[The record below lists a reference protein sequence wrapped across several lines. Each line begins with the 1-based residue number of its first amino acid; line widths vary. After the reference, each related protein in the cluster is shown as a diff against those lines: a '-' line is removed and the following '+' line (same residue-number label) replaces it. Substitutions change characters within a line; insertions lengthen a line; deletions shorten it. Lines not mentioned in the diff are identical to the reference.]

1 MGGRSV
7 ASGDEPDKDAG
18 PVMSRRHP
26 LESSGATSITPPNQE
41 PASMRVTVIGAGHV
55 GLVTAAC
62 LAHVGHDVVV
72 DDDDASKL
80 DLIRQ
85 GRSWFHEPGLEE
97 LLGEVV
103 RAGRLRVAGDKA
115 EAVGHGTVIFIC
127 VGTPSRGDGSPNLTF
142 VEAVAREVARSLP
155 PGEFRLVCEKSTVPV
170 QTGERVAQVIAR
182 EARPEADWEVASNP
196 EFLREGSAVVD
207 TLDPDRVVVGTSSE
221 RGLAAL
227 RELYDPIL
235 ERSGAPFLATD
246 RATAELIKHASN
258 AFLATK
264 ISFINSVA
272 RVCERSGADIEL
284 VARGMGLD
292 PRIGVHFLKAGAG
305 YGGSCFPKD
314 VAAFAHRSRELG
326 VDFGILNEVAKINHE
341 ARRAVVDKVRDALW
355 HLDGKRVGM
364 LGLSFKPNTDDLRE
378 APSIDVARDLLAD
391 GAQVVAYDP
400 VAGARAAQLV
410 PGLELADKA
419 VEVADGAHAVVL
431 MTEWAEFAD
440 LDPADLRSRMT
451 YPILVDARN
460 ALDAE
465 AFVAA
470 GFTVAGVGR
479 PVRAPGGGG
488 R

>member
-1 MGGRSV
+1 
-7 ASGDEPDKDAG
+7 
-18 PVMSRRHP
+18 
-26 LESSGATSITPPNQE
+26 
-41 PASMRVTVIGAGHV
+41 MRVTVIGAGHV

-72 DDDDASKL
+72 DDDDPGKL
-80 DLIRQ
+80 DLIRE
-85 GRSWFHEPGLEE
+85 GRPWFYEPGLQE

-115 EAVGHGTVIFIC
+115 KAVGHGTVIFVC
-127 VGTPSRGDGSPNLTF
+127 VGTPSRGDGSPNLAL

-155 PGEFRLVCEKSTVPV
+155 PGEFHLICEKSTVPV

-182 EARPEADWEVASNP
+182 EARAGADWEVASNP

-207 TLDPDRVVVGTSSE
+207 TLDPDRVVVGATSE
-221 RGLAAL
+221 RGLAVL
-227 RELYDPIL
+227 RELYGPIL

-272 RVCERSGADIEL
+272 RVCERSGADVEL

-355 HLDGKRVGM
+355 HLDGKRIGM

-378 APSIDVARDLLAD
+378 APSIDVVRDLLAD

-400 VAGARAAQLV
+400 VAAEPAARLV
-410 PGLELADKA
+410 PGLELADNA
-419 VEVADGAHAVVL
+419 VKVADGAHALVV
-431 MTEWAEFAD
+431 MTEWAEFAE
-440 LDPADLRSRMT
+440 LDPADLCARMT

-460 ALDAE
+460 TLDAE

-479 PVRAPGGGG
+479 PVRTPDGS

>member
-1 MGGRSV
+1 
-7 ASGDEPDKDAG
+7 
-18 PVMSRRHP
+18 
-26 LESSGATSITPPNQE
+26 
-41 PASMRVTVIGAGHV
+41 MRVTVIGAGHV

-62 LAHVGHDVVV
+62 LAHVGHDVMV
-72 DDDDASKL
+72 DDDDAGKL
-80 DLIRQ
+80 DLIRE
-85 GRSWFHEPGLEE
+85 GRSWFHEPGLQE
-97 LLGEVV
+97 LLGEVAG
-103 RAGRLRVAGDKA
+103 AGRLRIADDKA

-127 VGTPSRGDGSPNLTF
+127 VGTPSRDDGSPNLAF

-155 PGEFRLVCEKSTVPV
+155 PGQFRLVCEKSTVPV

-196 EFLREGSAVVD
+196 EFLREGSAVID
-207 TLDPDRVVVGTSSE
+207 TLDPDRVVVGTTSE

-227 RELYDPIL
+227 RELYAPIL
-235 ERSGAPFLATD
+235 ERSGAPFLAAD

-272 RVCERSGADIEL
+272 RVCERSGADVEL

-364 LGLSFKPNTDDLRE
+364 LGLSFKPDTDDLRE
-378 APSIDVARDLLAD
+378 APAIDVARDLLAD

-400 VAGARAAQLV
+400 VAGLQAARHV

-419 VEVADGAHAVVL
+419 VEVADGAHALVV
-431 MTEWAEFAD
+431 MTEWAEFRK
-440 LDPADLRSRMT
+440 LEPADLRARMA

-465 AFVAA
+465 AFLAA
-470 GFTVAGVGR
+470 GFTVAGMGR
-479 PVRAPGGGG
+479 PVRSPEGS

>member
-1 MGGRSV
+1 
-7 ASGDEPDKDAG
+7 
-18 PVMSRRHP
+18 
-26 LESSGATSITPPNQE
+26 
-41 PASMRVTVIGAGHV
+41 MRVTVIGAGHV

-72 DDDDASKL
+72 EDDDLGKL
-80 DLIRQ
+80 ELIRE
-85 GRSWFHEPGLEE
+85 GRSWFYEPGLQE

-103 RAGRLRVAGDKA
+103 RAGRLRVASDKA
-115 EAVGHGTVIFIC
+115 EAVGHGTVIFVC
-127 VGTPSRGDGSPNLTF
+127 VGTPSRGDGSPNLAF
-142 VEAVAREVARSLP
+142 VEVVAREVARSLP

-182 EARPEADWEVASNP
+182 EARADADWEVASNP

-207 TLDPDRVVVGTSSE
+207 TLDPDRVVVGTTSD

-227 RELYDPIL
+227 RELYTPII

-264 ISFINSVA
+264 FSFINSVA
-272 RVCERSGADIEL
+272 RVCERSGADVEL

-326 VDFGILNEVAKINHE
+326 VDFGLLNEVAKTNHE

-364 LGLSFKPNTDDLRE
+364 LGLSFKPNTDDLRD
-378 APSIDVARDLLAD
+378 APSIDVVRDLLAD

-400 VAGARAAQLV
+400 VAGEQAARLV
-410 PGLELADKA
+410 PGLELAGKA
-419 VEVADGAHAVVL
+419 AEVADGAHALVL
-431 MTEWAEFAD
+431 MTEWTEFGD
-440 LDPADLRSRMT
+440 LEPADLRSRMA

-460 ALDAE
+460 ALDAD
-465 AFVAA
+465 AFVDA

-479 PVRAPGGGG
+479 PVRAPGSGS

>member
-1 MGGRSV
+1 
-7 ASGDEPDKDAG
+7 
-18 PVMSRRHP
+18 
-26 LESSGATSITPPNQE
+26 
-41 PASMRVTVIGAGHV
+41 MRITVIGAGHV
-55 GLVTAAC
+55 GLITAAC
-62 LAHVGHDVVV
+62 LAHVGHDVLV

-80 DLIRQ
+80 DLIRE
-85 GRSWFHEPGLEE
+85 GRSWFYEPGLQE

-115 EAVGHGTVIFIC
+115 EAVAHGTVSFIC
-127 VGTPSRGDGSPNLTF
+127 VGTPSRGDGSPNLAF
-142 VEAVAREVARSLP
+142 VEAVAREVARGLP
-155 PGEFRLVCEKSTVPV
+155 EGEFRVICEKSTVPV

-182 EARPEADWEVASNP
+182 EARPGADWEVASNP

-207 TLDPDRVVVGTSSE
+207 TLDPDRVVVGATSKRAE
-221 RGLAAL
+221 DCL

-272 RVCERSGADIEL
+272 RVCERSGADVEL
-284 VARGMGLD
+284 VAKGMGLD

-341 ARRAVVDKVRDALW
+341 ARRAVVGKVRDALW
-355 HLDGKRVGM
+355 HLDGKRIGM

-378 APSIDVARDLLAD
+378 APSIDVIRDLLAD

-400 VAGARAAQLV
+400 VAGEQAARTV
-410 PGLELADKA
+410 PGLELAGKA
-419 VEVADGAHAVVL
+419 VEVADGAHALVL
-431 MTEWAEFAD
+431 MTEWAEFGD
-440 LDPADLRSRMT
+440 LDPDDLRARMA

-460 ALDAE
+460 ALDAG
-465 AFVAA
+465 AFLAA

-479 PVRAPGGGG
+479 PVRGPED
-488 R
+488 RSR

>member
-1 MGGRSV
+1 
-7 ASGDEPDKDAG
+7 
-18 PVMSRRHP
+18 
-26 LESSGATSITPPNQE
+26 
-41 PASMRVTVIGAGHV
+41 MRVTVIGAGHV

-72 DDDDASKL
+72 DDDDTTKL
-80 DLIRQ
+80 DLIRE
-85 GRSWFHEPGLEE
+85 GRSWFFEPGLQE

-103 RAGRLRVAGDKA
+103 RAGRIRIAGDKA

-127 VGTPSRGDGSPNLTF
+127 VGTPSRGDGSPNLAF
-142 VEAVAREVARSLP
+142 VEAVAREVARHLP
-155 PGEFRLVCEKSTVPV
+155 EGEFRLICEKSTVPV

-182 EARPEADWEVASNP
+182 EARPGADWEVASNP

-207 TLDPDRVVVGTSSE
+207 TLDPDRVVVGATSE
-221 RGLAAL
+221 RGLDAL
-227 RELYDPIL
+227 RELYAPIL

-246 RATAELIKHASN
+246 RAT
-258 AFLATK
+258 
-264 ISFINSVA
+264 V
-272 RVCERSGADIEL
+272 EL

-400 VAGARAAQLV
+400 VAGDLAARQV
-410 PGLELADKA
+410 SGLQLADKA
-419 VEVADGAHAVVL
+419 VEVADGAHAIVL
-431 MTEWAEFAD
+431 MTEWAEFSE
-440 LDPADLRSRMT
+440 LDPADLRGRMA

-479 PVRAPGGGG
+479 PVRSPADGS

>member
-1 MGGRSV
+1 
-7 ASGDEPDKDAG
+7 
-18 PVMSRRHP
+18 
-26 LESSGATSITPPNQE
+26 
-41 PASMRVTVIGAGHV
+41 MRVTVIGAGHV

-72 DDDDASKL
+72 DDDDTSKL
-80 DLIRQ
+80 DLIRE
-85 GRSWFHEPGLEE
+85 GRSWFFEPGLQE

-103 RAGRLRVAGDKA
+103 RSGRLRIAGDKA

-127 VGTPSRGDGSPNLTF
+127 VGTPSRGDGSPNLAY

-155 PGEFRLVCEKSTVPV
+155 EGEFRLVCEKSTVPV

-182 EARPEADWEVASNP
+182 EARPGADWEVASNP

-207 TLDPDRVVVGTSSE
+207 TLDPDRVVVGTDTE
-221 RGLAAL
+221 RGQAPL
-227 RELYDPIL
+227 RELYAPIL

-272 RVCERSGADIEL
+272 RVCERSGADVEL

-314 VAAFAHRSRELG
+314 MAAFAHRSRELG

-391 GAQVVAYDP
+391 GARVVAYDP
-400 VAGARAAQLV
+400 VAGDLAARQV

-419 VEVADGAHAVVL
+419 AEVADGAHALVL
-431 MTEWAEFAD
+431 MTEWAEFSD
-440 LDPADLRSRMT
+440 LDPADLRSRMA

-470 GFTVAGVGR
+470 GFTVARVGR
-479 PVRAPGGGG
+479 PVRAPAD
-488 R
+488 RSR

>member
-1 MGGRSV
+1 
-7 ASGDEPDKDAG
+7 
-18 PVMSRRHP
+18 
-26 LESSGATSITPPNQE
+26 
-41 PASMRVTVIGAGHV
+41 MRVTVIGAGHV

-62 LAHVGHDVVV
+62 LAHVGHDVMV
-72 DDDDASKL
+72 DDDDAAKL
-80 DLIRQ
+80 ALIRE
-85 GRSWFHEPGLEE
+85 GRSWFYEPGLQE
-97 LLGEVV
+97 LLGDVV
-103 RAGRLRVAGDKA
+103 QGGQLRIAGDKA

-127 VGTPSRGDGSPNLTF
+127 VGTPSRDDGSPNLAF

-155 PGEFRLVCEKSTVPV
+155 PGQFRLVCEKSTVPV
-170 QTGERVAQVIAR
+170 QTGERVARVIAR

-196 EFLREGSAVVD
+196 EFLREGSAMID
-207 TLDPDRVVVGTSSE
+207 TLDPDRVVVGTTSE
-221 RGLAAL
+221 RAQAAM
-227 RELYDPIL
+227 RELYAPIL

-272 RVCERSGADIEL
+272 RVCERSGADVDL

-364 LGLSFKPNTDDLRE
+364 LGLSFKPDTDDLRE
-378 APSIDVARDLLAD
+378 APAIDVARDLLAD

-400 VAGARAAQLV
+400 VAGPQAARRV
-410 PGLELADKA
+410 SGLELADKA
-419 VEVADGAHAVVL
+419 VEVADGAHAVVV
-431 MTEWAEFAD
+431 MTEWAEFGK
-440 LDPADLRSRMT
+440 LEPADLRARMA

-465 AFVAA
+465 AFLAA

-479 PVRAPGGGG
+479 PVRSPEGS

>member
-1 MGGRSV
+1 
-7 ASGDEPDKDAG
+7 
-18 PVMSRRHP
+18 
-26 LESSGATSITPPNQE
+26 
-41 PASMRVTVIGAGHV
+41 MRVTVIGAGHV

-62 LAHVGHDVVV
+62 LAHVGHDVMV
-72 DDDDASKL
+72 DDDDAAKL
-80 DLIRQ
+80 ALIRE
-85 GRSWFHEPGLEE
+85 GRSWFYEPGLQE

-103 RAGRLRVAGDKA
+103 QSGRLRIAGDKA

-127 VGTPSRGDGSPNLTF
+127 VGTPSRGDGSPNLAF
-142 VEAVAREVARSLP
+142 VEAVAREVARILP
-155 PGEFRLVCEKSTVPV
+155 PGEFRLICEKSTVPV

-196 EFLREGSAVVD
+196 EFLREGSAVID
-207 TLDPDRVVVGTSSE
+207 TLDPDRVVVGTTSE
-221 RGLAAL
+221 RAEEAL
-227 RELYDPIL
+227 RELYTPIL
-235 ERSGAPFLATD
+235 DRSGAPFVATD

-272 RVCERSGADIEL
+272 RVCERSGADVDL

-391 GAQVVAYDP
+391 GAQVVAFDP
-400 VAGARAAQLV
+400 VAGDLAARQL

-431 MTEWAEFAD
+431 MTEWAEFSD
-440 LDPADLRSRMT
+440 LDPADLRSRMA

-479 PVRAPGGGG
+479 PVRGPADEG

>member
-1 MGGRSV
+1 
-7 ASGDEPDKDAG
+7 
-18 PVMSRRHP
+18 
-26 LESSGATSITPPNQE
+26 
-41 PASMRVTVIGAGHV
+41 MRVTVIGAGHV

-115 EAVGHGTVIFIC
+115 EAVGHGTVIFIS
-127 VGTPSRGDGSPNLTF
+127 VGTPSRGDGSPNLAF

-196 EFLREGSAVVD
+196 EFLREGSAVAD

-221 RGLAAL
+221 RGQAAL

-272 RVCERSGADIEL
+272 RVCERSGADVEL

-326 VDFGILNEVAKINHE
+326 VDFGMLNEVAKINHE

-460 ALDAE
+460 ALDAG

>member
-1 MGGRSV
+1 
-7 ASGDEPDKDAG
+7 
-18 PVMSRRHP
+18 
-26 LESSGATSITPPNQE
+26 
-41 PASMRVTVIGAGHV
+41 MRVTVIGAGHV

-62 LAHVGHDVVV
+62 LAHVGHDVMI
-72 DDDDASKL
+72 DDDDAAKL
-80 DLIRQ
+80 DLVRE
-85 GRSWFHEPGLEE
+85 GRSWFYEPGLQE
-97 LLGEVV
+97 LLGDVV
-103 RAGRLRVAGDKA
+103 QGGQLRIAGDKA

-127 VGTPSRGDGSPNLTF
+127 VGTPSRGDGSPNLAF
-142 VEAVAREVARSLP
+142 VETVAREVARSLP
-155 PGEFRLVCEKSTVPV
+155 PGQFRLVCEKSTVPV

-182 EARPEADWEVASNP
+182 EAPPEADWEVASNP
-196 EFLREGSAVVD
+196 EFLREGSAMID
-207 TLDPDRVVVGTSSE
+207 TLDPDRVVVGTTSK
-221 RGLAAL
+221 RAQAAM
-227 RELYDPIL
+227 RELYAPIL

-272 RVCERSGADIEL
+272 RVCERSGADVEL

-364 LGLSFKPNTDDLRE
+364 LGLSFKPDTDDLRE
-378 APSIDVARDLLAD
+378 APAIDVARDLLAD

-400 VAGARAAQLV
+400 VAGPQAARRV
-410 PGLELADKA
+410 SGLELADKA
-419 VEVADGAHAVVL
+419 VEVADGAHAVVV
-431 MTEWAEFAD
+431 MTEWAEFGK
-440 LDPADLRSRMT
+440 LEPADLRARMA

-465 AFVAA
+465 AFLAA
-470 GFTVAGVGR
+470 GFTVAGMGR
-479 PVRAPGGGG
+479 PVRSPEGS

>member
-1 MGGRSV
+1 
-7 ASGDEPDKDAG
+7 
-18 PVMSRRHP
+18 
-26 LESSGATSITPPNQE
+26 
-41 PASMRVTVIGAGHV
+41 MRVTVIGAGHV

-62 LAHVGHDVVV
+62 LAHVGHDVMV
-72 DDDDASKL
+72 DDDDAAKL
-80 DLIRQ
+80 ALIRE
-85 GRSWFHEPGLEE
+85 GRSWFYEPGLQE

-103 RAGRLRVAGDKA
+103 QSGRLRIAGDKA

-127 VGTPSRGDGSPNLTF
+127 VGTPSRGDGSPNLAF
-142 VEAVAREVARSLP
+142 VEAVAREVARILP
-155 PGEFRLVCEKSTVPV
+155 PGEFRLICEKSTVPV

-196 EFLREGSAVVD
+196 EFLREGSAVID
-207 TLDPDRVVVGTSSE
+207 TLDPDRVVVGTTSE
-221 RGLAAL
+221 RAEEAL
-227 RELYDPIL
+227 RELYTPIL
-235 ERSGAPFLATD
+235 DRSGAPFVATD

-272 RVCERSGADIEL
+272 RVCERSGADVEL

-292 PRIGVHFLKAGAG
+292 ARIGASVLNAGAG

-355 HLDGKRVGM
+355 HLDGKRIGM

-400 VAGARAAQLV
+400 VAAEPAARLV
-410 PGLELADKA
+410 PGLELSDNALK
-419 VEVADGAHAVVL
+419 VADGAHALLL
-431 MTEWAEFAD
+431 MTEWAEFGE
-440 LDPADLRSRMT
+440 LDPVDLHARMT

-479 PVRAPGGGG
+479 PVRAPGGGS

>member
-1 MGGRSV
+1 
-7 ASGDEPDKDAG
+7 
-18 PVMSRRHP
+18 
-26 LESSGATSITPPNQE
+26 
-41 PASMRVTVIGAGHV
+41 MRVTVIGAGHV

-72 DDDDASKL
+72 DDDDVRKL
-80 DLIRQ
+80 DLIRE
-85 GRSWFHEPGLEE
+85 GRSWFYEPGLQE

-103 RAGRLRVAGDKA
+103 RAGRLKIAPDKA

-127 VGTPSRGDGSPNLTF
+127 VGTPSRADGSPNLAF
-142 VEAVAREVARSLP
+142 VEAVAREVARQLP
-155 PGEFRLVCEKSTVPV
+155 EGEFRLVCEKSTVPV

-182 EARPEADWEVASNP
+182 EASPGADWEVASNP

-207 TLDPDRVVVGTSSE
+207 TLDPDRVVVGTDTE
-221 RGLAAL
+221 RAGATL
-227 RELYDPIL
+227 RELYTPIL

-264 ISFINSVA
+264 ISFINTVA
-272 RVCERSGADIEL
+272 RVCERSGADVEL

-355 HLDGKRVGM
+355 HLDGKRIGM

-400 VAGARAAQLV
+400 VAGDLAARQV
-410 PGLELADKA
+410 PGLQLADKA
-419 VEVADGAHAVVL
+419 VEVADGAHAIVL
-431 MTEWAEFAD
+431 MTEWAEFGE
-440 LDPADLRSRMT
+440 LDPDDLRGRMA

-479 PVRAPGGGG
+479 PVRSPADGS

>member
-1 MGGRSV
+1 
-7 ASGDEPDKDAG
+7 
-18 PVMSRRHP
+18 
-26 LESSGATSITPPNQE
+26 
-41 PASMRVTVIGAGHV
+41 
-55 GLVTAAC
+55 
-62 LAHVGHDVVV
+62 
-72 DDDDASKL
+72 
-80 DLIRQ
+80 
-85 GRSWFHEPGLEE
+85 
-97 LLGEVV
+97 
-103 RAGRLRVAGDKA
+103 
-115 EAVGHGTVIFIC
+115 
-127 VGTPSRGDGSPNLTF
+127 
-142 VEAVAREVARSLP
+142 VAREVARSLP
-155 PGEFRLVCEKSTVPV
+155 AGEFRLICEKSTVPV

-207 TLDPDRVVVGTSSE
+207 TLDPDRVVVGTTSE

-227 RELYDPIL
+227 RELYTPII

-272 RVCERSGADIEL
+272 RVCERSGADVEL

-326 VDFGILNEVAKINHE
+326 VDFGLLNEVAKTNHE

-355 HLDGKRVGM
+355 HLDGKRIGM

-431 MTEWAEFAD
+431 MTEWAEFGR
-440 LDPADLRSRMT
+440 LDPADLRARMA

-460 ALDAE
+460 ALDADAYVHE
-465 AFVAA
+465 

-479 PVRAPGGGG
+479 PVRTPPGRGSA
-488 R
+488 

>member
-1 MGGRSV
+1 
-7 ASGDEPDKDAG
+7 
-18 PVMSRRHP
+18 
-26 LESSGATSITPPNQE
+26 
-41 PASMRVTVIGAGHV
+41 MRVTVIGAGHV

-62 LAHVGHDVVV
+62 LAHVGHDVMV
-72 DDDDASKL
+72 DDDDAAKL
-80 DLIRQ
+80 ALIRE
-85 GRSWFHEPGLEE
+85 GRSWFYEPGLQE

-103 RAGRLRVAGDKA
+103 QSGRLRIAGDKA

-127 VGTPSRGDGSPNLTF
+127 VGTPSRGDGSPNLAF
-142 VEAVAREVARSLP
+142 VEAVAREVARILP
-155 PGEFRLVCEKSTVPV
+155 PGEFRLICEKSTVPV

-196 EFLREGSAVVD
+196 EFLREGSAVID
-207 TLDPDRVVVGTSSE
+207 TLDPDRVVVGTTSE
-221 RGLAAL
+221 RAEEAL
-227 RELYDPIL
+227 RELYTPIL
-235 ERSGAPFLATD
+235 DRSGAPFVATD

-272 RVCERSGADIEL
+272 RVCERSGADVDL

-355 HLDGKRVGM
+355 HLDGKRIGM

-400 VAGARAAQLV
+400 VAAEPAARLV
-410 PGLELADKA
+410 PGLELSDNALK
-419 VEVADGAHAVVL
+419 VADGAHALVL
-431 MTEWAEFAD
+431 MTEWAEFGE
-440 LDPADLRSRMT
+440 LDPDDLHARMT

-479 PVRAPGGGG
+479 PVRAPGGGS

>member
-1 MGGRSV
+1 
-7 ASGDEPDKDAG
+7 
-18 PVMSRRHP
+18 
-26 LESSGATSITPPNQE
+26 
-41 PASMRVTVIGAGHV
+41 MRVTVIGAGHV

-62 LAHVGHDVVV
+62 LAHVGHDVMV
-72 DDDDASKL
+72 DDDDAAKL
-80 DLIRQ
+80 ALIRE
-85 GRSWFHEPGLEE
+85 GRSWFYEPGLQE

-103 RAGRLRVAGDKA
+103 QSGRLRIAGDKA

-127 VGTPSRGDGSPNLTF
+127 VGTPSRGDGSPNLAF
-142 VEAVAREVARSLP
+142 VEAVAREVARILP
-155 PGEFRLVCEKSTVPV
+155 PGEFRLICEKSTVPV

-196 EFLREGSAVVD
+196 EFLREGSAVID
-207 TLDPDRVVVGTSSE
+207 TLDPDRVVVGTTSE
-221 RGLAAL
+221 RAEEAL
-227 RELYDPIL
+227 RELYTPIL
-235 ERSGAPFLATD
+235 DRSGAPFVATD

-272 RVCERSGADIEL
+272 RVCERSGADVEL

-314 VAAFAHRSRELG
+314 VAAFTHRSRELG

-355 HLDGKRVGM
+355 HLDGKRIGM

-400 VAGARAAQLV
+400 VAAEPAARLV
-410 PGLELADKA
+410 PGLELSDNALK
-419 VEVADGAHAVVL
+419 VADGAHALVL
-431 MTEWAEFAD
+431 MTEWAEFAE
-440 LDPADLRSRMT
+440 LDPVDLHARMT

-479 PVRAPGGGG
+479 PVRAPGGGS

>member
-1 MGGRSV
+1 
-7 ASGDEPDKDAG
+7 
-18 PVMSRRHP
+18 
-26 LESSGATSITPPNQE
+26 
-41 PASMRVTVIGAGHV
+41 MRVTVIGAGHV

-62 LAHVGHDVVV
+62 LAHVGHDVMV
-72 DDDDASKL
+72 DDDDAGKL
-80 DLIRQ
+80 DLIRE
-85 GRSWFHEPGLEE
+85 GRSWFYEPGLQE

-103 RAGRLRVAGDKA
+103 RAGQLRIAGDKA

-127 VGTPSRGDGSPNLTF
+127 VGTPSRGDGSPNLAF

-155 PGEFRLVCEKSTVPV
+155 PGEFRLICEKSTVPV

-182 EARPEADWEVASNP
+182 EARPGADWEVASNP

-207 TLDPDRVVVGTSSE
+207 TLDPDRVVVGTTSE
-221 RGLAAL
+221 RAEAVL
-227 RELYDPIL
+227 RELYTPIL

-272 RVCERSGADIEL
+272 RVCERSGADVEL

-378 APSIDVARDLLAD
+378 APAIDVARDLLAD

-400 VAGARAAQLV
+400 VAGEQAARTV

-419 VEVADGAHAVVL
+419 VAVADGAHALVL
-431 MTEWAEFAD
+431 MTEWAEFSD
-440 LDPADLRSRMT
+440 LEPDDLRARMA

-460 ALDAE
+460 ALDAD

-479 PVRAPGGGG
+479 PVRTPDGS